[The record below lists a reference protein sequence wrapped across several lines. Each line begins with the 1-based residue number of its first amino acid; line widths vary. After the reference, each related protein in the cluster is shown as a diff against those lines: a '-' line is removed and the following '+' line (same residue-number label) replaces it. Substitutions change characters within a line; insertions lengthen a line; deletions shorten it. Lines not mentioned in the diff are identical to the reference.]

1 VISSTVTGGK
11 DSAWQNINLTYQKG
25 IGDTI
30 KRNAP
35 AIAPLWDK
43 GGAVYNVAAYGIY
56 PDGTD
61 QSDRFQALADTIHN
75 RFLSGR
81 GGGHIQF
88 NVGTYR
94 IDKKIKFKTNY
105 NGSNIPQMPDIWI
118 SGASGNQS
126 GNAQKPIGGTILDC
140 RYQGDTIGC
149 FQFRGSGQ
157 VKITDISFIKGT
169 SGLTN
174 TFIHTTLTT
183 LKISDCSFLG
193 YDISNRCRAIVL
205 GGNTA
210 FLSSPDTSAEMGFQG
225 YGTVIEKNYFNWI
238 STGVM
243 LQTYANAVI
252 IRDNNF
258 WNGCGGFAAIWLACK
273 NDTNTGNVIAD
284 NLIEMNHY
292 TWGVYLGVHSVS
304 NSVRGNN
311 FFDGPT
317 GSKNIGSVS
326 SFANIIIEGFNGA
339 GEGYVGSSSINTRI
353 AMDSGDTSFFAS
365 NILLRSGNFLGI
377 RGGLGERI
385 YENTGANN
393 WFQTSFSDISGVK
406 NMIWRWNASETPH
419 EVIQIQDYNP
429 LVRFQL
435 RADATNEFGEYTS
448 SGNMRLYCKSGGEMW
463 VGQNGNLNHLFLG
476 GSLYGGLT
484 STTTVFKSGQGD
496 KIFWGD
502 TSSPLSGESAGLT
515 STAASVLRTIN
526 GSSADARHQ
535 ASEFYATG
543 TGANQMPSGT
553 SAQSPSSPTAGMS
566 RYCSDCVA
574 TDGSTGVL
582 QVYNGSTWKNC
593 W

>member
-1 VISSTVTGGK
+1 MKYIFSILLCLALQTGFSQIYKTVGISYTSGTPTYIPAKAGSWLALDTVTWNYYTYNGSTWILDGYRVQSISGCSAPNYTPTKYQSRLVINACTALQGGPELYYYTGSAWLQINEGQTYTAGTGISISGNVISSTVTGGK

-326 SFANIIIEGFNGA
+326 SFANTIIEGFNGA

-377 RGGLGERI
+377 RGR
-385 YENTGANN
+385 
-393 WFQTSFSDISGVK
+393 
-406 NMIWRWNASETPH
+406 R
-419 EVIQIQDYNP
+419 
-429 LVRFQL
+429 
-435 RADATNEFGEYTS
+435 
-448 SGNMRLYCKSGGEMW
+448 
-463 VGQNGNLNHLFLG
+463 
-476 GSLYGGLT
+476 
-484 STTTVFKSGQGD
+484 
-496 KIFWGD
+496 
-502 TSSPLSGESAGLT
+502 
-515 STAASVLRTIN
+515 
-526 GSSADARHQ
+526 
-535 ASEFYATG
+535 
-543 TGANQMPSGT
+543 
-553 SAQSPSSPTAGMS
+553 
-566 RYCSDCVA
+566 
-574 TDGSTGVL
+574 
-582 QVYNGSTWKNC
+582 
-593 W
+593 